1 MKPTQIIKDYLN
13 LSRSEQ
19 RGVVVL
25 LFILLTVNTIRMMIP
40 GEWKLDPVD
49 FTTFNKE
56 IMAFEQSLKRARADE
71 ISAQKT
77 DNQKSGYKKSISG
90 SSNEQSQ
97 QSKKPA
103 FVIELNSADTFD
115 LQRLRGIG
123 PSFARRITGYR
134 ARLGG
139 YERKEQLLEVYG
151 MDSSRF
157 QGIKRYVSVNPD
169 RITKLNLNTAT
180 FKELIRHPYM
190 PYDVAKEIAVYR
202 KKKKGIKVMEEVQGM
217 KSLDSITFVKL
228 RPYLSIK

>member
-1 MKPTQIIKDYLN
+1 M
-13 LSRSEQ
+13 
-19 RGVVVL
+19 L
-25 LFILLTVNTIRMMIP
+25 LFILLTVNTIRVIIS

-49 FTTFNKE
+49 FTAFNKE
-56 IMAFEQSLKRARADE
+56 IMAFEQSLKRTRADE
-71 ISAQKT
+71 ISTQKT
-77 DNQKSGYKKSISG
+77 DNQKSGYKKLISG

-97 QSKKPA
+97 QGKKPA
-103 FVIELNSADTFD
+103 FIIELNSADTFD

-157 QGIKRYVSVNPD
+157 QGIERYVSVNPN

-190 PYDVAKEIAVYR
+190 PYEAAKEIAKYR
-202 KKKKGIKVMEEVQGM
+202 KRNKGIKGLEEVRGM
-217 KSLDSITFVKL
+217 EKMDSVTFEKL
-228 RPYLSIK
+228 RPYLGIN